1 MVTGL
6 EKFTSLHT
14 LYGFSFPRKG
24 LCLQSGVKLILICGR
39 YTARRRAINFEN
51 SCIATLTGR
60 LIRLRL
66 TIIHHGLPAG
76 FSKTKKDSEMA
87 QVKEEDGALTKRSC
101 KASMK
106 TAKKRIK
113 TANVDKMQIDSGSV
127 APLITIPNV
136 PSGLL
141 VKSVFFWV
149 V

>member
-1 MVTGL
+1 MVCQL
-6 EKFTSLHT
+6 AS
-14 LYGFSFPRKG
+14 
-24 LCLQSGVKLILICGR
+24 Q
-39 YTARRRAINFEN
+39 
-51 SCIATLTGR
+51 
-60 LIRLRL
+60 
-66 TIIHHGLPAG
+66 
-76 FSKTKKDSEMA
+76 KTKKDSEMA
-87 QVKEEDGALTKRSC
+87 QVKEEDGALTKCSR

-113 TANVDKMQIDSGSV
+113 TANVDEMQIDSGSV

>member
-1 MVTGL
+1 
-6 EKFTSLHT
+6 
-14 LYGFSFPRKG
+14 
-24 LCLQSGVKLILICGR
+24 
-39 YTARRRAINFEN
+39 
-51 SCIATLTGR
+51 
-60 LIRLRL
+60 
-66 TIIHHGLPAG
+66 
-76 FSKTKKDSEMA
+76 MA
-87 QVKEEDGALTKRSC
+87 QVKEEDGALTKHSR

-113 TANVDKMQIDSGSV
+113 TANVDEMQIDSGSV